1 MSDQAEVP
9 LHRQCGAMEAHHRML
24 ESDPSFRK
32 NQEDLEGQVSRRM
45 SMRLADMGELRVT
58 PYVINVVVHVVHNVP
73 EQNISMSQI
82 KTQIA
87 VLNRDFRALNPDK
100 SKVPP
105 VWKGLTTNAN
115 IIFQLATKDP
125 QGQPTNG
132 VTRTKT
138 NNALGFGADDSVKS
152 NATGGKSPW
161 NPAKYLNLWV
171 CKMTGG
177 LLGYAQFP
185 GGPVLTDGVVIN
197 YKALGT
203 NGTASAPFN
212 LGRTATH
219 EVGHFLNLRHIWG
232 DTPDCSGS
240 DLVDDTPNAQGPNFG
255 KPVFPKVTCNNA
267 PNGDMFMNYMDY
279 VDDDA
284 MVMFTAQQV
293 ERMHTTL
300 DGVRA
305 SLVS

>member
-1 MSDQAEVP
+1 
-9 LHRQCGAMEAHHRML
+9 
-24 ESDPSFRK
+24 
-32 NQEDLEGQVSRRM
+32 
-45 SMRLADMGELRVT
+45 
-58 PYVINVVVHVVHNVP
+58 
-73 EQNISMSQI
+73 MSQI
-82 KTQIA
+82 KTQIS
-87 VLNRDFRALNPDK
+87 VLNKDFKALNPDK
-100 SKVPP
+100 SKVPL

-115 IIFQLATKDP
+115 IIFKLATKNP

-132 VTRTKT
+132 VTRTRT
-138 NNALGFGADDSVKS
+138 NNTFGFGADDSVK
-152 NATGGKSPW
+152 NDITGGKSPW
-161 NPAKYLNLWV
+161 NTAKYLNLWV
-171 CKMTGG
+171 CKMSGG

-185 GGPVLTDGVVIN
+185 GGPSISDGIVIN
-197 YKALGT
+197 YKAFGT
-203 NGTASAPFN
+203 NGTAAAPFN

-240 DLVDDTPNAQGPNFG
+240 DLVEDTPNAQGPNFG
-255 KPVFPKVTCNNA
+255 SPIFPKVSCSNA

-279 VDDDA
+279 VDDEA
-284 MVMFTAQQV
+284 MFMFTTQQV